1 MGRQCENILINS
13 FADLLFPMLDHRRHC
28 HHGSIMINDNKLLG
42 FSEISHYSSLN
53 RLSASSVV
61 FGGYSAKALAS
72 RIMDG
77 GCKLVLTADGSFRG
91 TKLIELKTIVDQV
104 FVLRWFSEYG

>member
-1 MGRQCENILINS
+1 MTTTMLLHCRTL
-13 FADLLFPMLDHRRHC
+13 ADVNHLL
-28 HHGSIMINDNKLLG
+28 
-42 FSEISHYSSLN
+42 
-53 RLSASSVV
+53 AVV

-91 TKLIELKTIVDQV
+91 TKLIELKVIVDEV
-104 FVLRWFSEYG
+104 GNVDENIS